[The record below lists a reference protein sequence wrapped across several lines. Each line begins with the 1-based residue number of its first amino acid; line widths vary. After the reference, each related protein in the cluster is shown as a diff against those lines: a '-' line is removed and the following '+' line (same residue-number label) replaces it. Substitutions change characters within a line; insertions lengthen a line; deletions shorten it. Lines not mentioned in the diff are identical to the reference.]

1 MISWSHDKCIAV
13 RIVERKIKSAANY
26 SWTEFTVIQTLRYVF
41 YRDNLTAVSPSVQCS
56 NSSGRVII
64 VDIYTTVEKILGKA
78 SLIAMPWNGGSEM
91 VEKLFSKR
99 TAVPDLL
106 CKFVWDWSALLLDL
120 VFFPLHWSG
129 TTRRRISNEISESE
143 WHLLLLFH
151 RRPLVVGLNCLVRL
165 VSRYGLDVPRLA
177 TMVGEHCDSIALRQW
192 FVRCGSIPARFDISF
207 IMLSSVVVPR
217 GALQNKILSTAGL
230 NFLLWPPLGLWI
242 EMPQVV
248 LERFHRSSFRSRDG
262 FILRICEAS
271 LVIFCSRQGTRL
283 TSVHFVVFNPL
294 WSFS

>member
-1 MISWSHDKCIAV
+1 MS
-13 RIVERKIKSAANY
+13 
-26 SWTEFTVIQTLRYVF
+26 FTGT
-41 YRDNLTAVSPSVQCS
+41 NLTAVSPSVQCS

-64 VDIYTTVEKILGKA
+64 VDIYNTVEKILGKA

-177 TMVGEHCDSIALRQW
+177 IMVGEHCDRCSSQAVVCEMWLYTCSLWHLFHHVVERSCTKRCAAKPDFVDCGIELLALTISWSMKQSILR
-192 FVRCGSIPARFDISF
+192 
-207 IMLSSVVVPR
+207 
-217 GALQNKILSTAGL
+217 
-230 NFLLWPPLGLWI
+230 WI
-242 EMPQVV
+242 EM
-248 LERFHRSSFRSRDG
+248 
-262 FILRICEAS
+262 
-271 LVIFCSRQGTRL
+271 TK
-283 TSVHFVVFNPL
+283 
-294 WSFS
+294 